1 MKSKGLLYLVFAA
14 GMFPLFS
21 WVLSPGGSPGGK
33 TGSPGDGG
41 TTCTQCHSGSAQ
53 QATGWITS
61 NIPATGYV
69 PGQTYTI
76 TATATHNG
84 AQLFGFEVTA
94 EDDLNAKKGTWAITN
109 ATQTKLVN
117 GGKAVTHTANGTSP
131 SGNSKTWSFNWTAP
145 ATGSG
150 QMTFWGAFNA
160 ANGNGGTSGDVI
172 YVSSLAVNE
181 ISTSITENPADR
193 IGMKAFPNPFGA
205 HLDVSL
211 AQREEVKE
219 VRLVSINGS
228 TVYKSGLN
236 DGGSLR
242 IETSDIP
249 AGTYQL
255 VMTLADGTNAS
266 RMVIKN

>member
-14 GMFPLFS
+14 GLFPLFS

-41 TTCTQCHSGSAQ
+41 TTCTQCHSGTAQ
-53 QATGWITS
+53 QASGWITS
-61 NIPATGYV
+61 DIPATGYV

-94 EDDLNAKKGTWAITN
+94 EDDLNAKKGSWTVTN

-117 GGKAVTHTANGTSP
+117 GGKAVTHTASGTAP

-145 ATGSG
+145 VAGTG

-172 YVSSLAVNE
+172 YLSRLVVSE
-181 ISTSITENPADR
+181 ISTSIAENSADR
-193 IGMKAFPNPFGA
+193 LGLKAFPNPFGA
-205 HLDVSL
+205 QLNISL
-211 AQREEVKE
+211 VQYEEVEE

-228 TVYKSGLN
+228 TVYSSVMS
-236 DGGSLR
+236 DGGRLR
-242 IETSDIP
+242 IETSELP

-255 VMTLADGTNAS
+255 VMLLADGTTAS